1 MAKYQENN
9 NRPSITGNVVGFTPA
24 TFQPFVYTPQ
34 QMDMSILQNSLNA
47 LSERKAK
54 FDQQR
59 AQIAQALGNVNL
71 HNSEDKWLNDYIDN
85 INSEINTASQFGD
98 YGSAMEIATN
108 MAMRV
113 ATDPALKGRIK
124 ANENFEKEK
133 LVQQQRRDSG
143 KITDTTYEWWLKNN
157 PYNYTDTYDENGNI
171 IGGTGYETK
180 FRPVDDI
187 DWSKLALDAFKLI
200 SPHKTTKRTSSSS
213 SVDNQTDEALTRNGR
228 SYKPGEAIS
237 SSHSSEHGREWITE
251 SQIKEVMNELLS
263 RNSDAA
269 RQLEQAYAVDKF
281 DYDRIDADYK
291 AALLKDPN
299 SAETNDLYQQLKRR
313 NKLMQKNGA
322 VVDYEEYVRRK
333 LNEQKYSKNLAY
345 NHKVDVSESS
355 SSYTLRNVATGNG
368 PTNRTGGI
376 TGGYIDGYQG
386 GYTVSGPDV
395 KIPFRPGVVRDDVTG
410 AANRI
415 NNAFK

>member
-1 MAKYQENN
+1 M
-9 NRPSITGNVVGFTPA
+9 
-24 TFQPFVYTPQ
+24 
-34 QMDMSILQNSLNA
+34 
-47 LSERKAK
+47 
-54 FDQQR
+54 
-59 AQIAQALGNVNL
+59 
-71 HNSEDKWLNDYIDN
+71 
-85 INSEINTASQFGD
+85 
-98 YGSAMEIATN
+98 
-108 MAMRV
+108 
-113 ATDPALKGRIK
+113 
-124 ANENFEKEK
+124 
-133 LVQQQRRDSG
+133 
-143 KITDTTYEWWLKNN
+143 
-157 PYNYTDTYDENGNI
+157 
-171 IGGTGYETK
+171 
-180 FRPVDDI
+180 
-187 DWSKLALDAFKLI
+187 I
-200 SPHKTTKRTSSSS
+200 SPHKTTRRTSSSS
-213 SVDNQTDEALTRNGR
+213 SVDNQTDKELPRNGR
-228 SYKPGEAIS
+228 TYQPGEAIS
-237 SSHSSEHGREWITE
+237 SSHSSEHGREWISE

-281 DYDRIDADYK
+281 DYERLDADYK
-291 AALLKDPN
+291 AAYFKDPN
-299 SAETNDLYQQLKRR
+299 SAETNDLYQQIKRR

-355 SSYTLRNVATGNG
+355 SSYTLRSIHSGDG
-368 PTNRTGGI
+368 PDGRGGR

>member
-1 MAKYQENN
+1 MAKYQENST
-9 NRPSITGNVVGFTPA
+9 RPSISGNVVGFTPA

-47 LSERKAK
+47 LSERKVK

-71 HNSEDKWLNDYIDN
+71 HNSEDKWLNNYIDN
-85 INSEINTASQFGD
+85 INSQINTASQFGD

-157 PYNYTDTYDENGNI
+157 SYNYTDTYDENGNI
-171 IGGTGYETK
+171 IGGTGYEPK

-200 SPHKTTKRTSSSS
+200 SPHKSTKRTSSSS
-213 SVDNQTDEALTRNGR
+213 SIDNQTDETLTRNGR

-237 SSHSSEHGREWITE
+237 SSHSSEHGREWISE
-251 SQIKEVMNELLS
+251 SQIKEVMNELLT

-281 DYDRIDADYK
+281 DYERIDTDYK
-291 AALLKDPN
+291 AALAKDPN

-322 VVDYEEYVRRK
+322 TVDYEEYVRRK

-345 NHKVDVSESS
+345 NNKVDVSESS
-355 SSYTLRNVATGNG
+355 SSYTLRSVDSGDG
-368 PTNRTGGI
+368 PTNRSNRTGEY
-376 TGGYIDGYQG
+376 TDGYTG
-386 GYTVSGPDV
+386 GYTVSGPN
-395 KIPFRPGVVRDDVTG
+395 ILTPFLPGAVRDDVTG